1 MALIKRPRLR
11 KTKKARRIWWE
22 EDGEAGSES
31 IFSEK
36 AVGRSQ
42 FSRNFKELE
51 FASESRQ

>member
-22 EDGEAGSES
+22 EEDGEAGSES

-36 AVGRSQ
+36 TVGRSQ
-42 FSRNFKELE
+42 FSRNFKKLE
-51 FASESRQ
+51 FANESR